1 MKSSLKPI
9 RYWKACIWCRWST
22 ERFFSIVLRCCW
34 KIYCGGCQQFLY
46 FVTWLP
52 KIRQWLLWEVWSI
65 NCSSI
70 NVWLP
75 WSKKHPRIV
84 GLCLLGPANWCWKQ
98 KDIQDFDIQTKLQE
112 LSGCADEDTF
122 QNVLSEFPE
131 RYTMGVTAAFLH
143 MSADKDNVIK
153 NIIHH
158 CCILSCLEKIRNVQK
173 EMSTLGVSI
182 VLSFLVSHFLF
193 IIAF

>member
-1 MKSSLKPI
+1 MEGASSFFTLLHDFQKLGNG
-9 RYWKACIWCRWST
+9 YF
-22 ERFFSIVLRCCW
+22 ERFGLSIALALM
-34 KIYCGGCQQFLY
+34 YGCPGPRNIQESLVCAF
-46 FVTWLP
+46 WDLP
-52 KIRQWLLWEVWSI
+52 IDDGNKE
-65 NCSSI
+65 
-70 NVWLP
+70 
-75 WSKKHPRIV
+75 
-84 GLCLLGPANWCWKQ
+84 
-98 KDIQDFDIQTKLQE
+98 DIQDFDIQTKLQE